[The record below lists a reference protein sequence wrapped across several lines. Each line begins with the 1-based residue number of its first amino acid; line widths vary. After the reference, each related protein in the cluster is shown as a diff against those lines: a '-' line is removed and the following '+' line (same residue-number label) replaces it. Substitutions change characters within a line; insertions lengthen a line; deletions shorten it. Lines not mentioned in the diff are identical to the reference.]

1 MFTSGRKFSSKL
13 EKEKNEEN
21 KKREKEES
29 LEKWLT
35 LEDDVLWKRIER
47 EKPAGILPFSK
58 QVIQCLRDWYLMVKF
73 LQGTQALVFSFHQDT
88 KQSFNQSE

>member
-35 LEDDVLWKRIER
+35 LEDDVL
-47 EKPAGILPFSK
+47 
-58 QVIQCLRDWYLMVKF
+58 
-73 LQGTQALVFSFHQDT
+73 
-88 KQSFNQSE
+88 